1 MPEDP
6 TRATGPLRPI
16 ELATAA
22 VMAGVSV
29 VLTVIG
35 WLLPHLSLIAAFAVV
50 PLGLVAY
57 RYRLR
62 AMIAAS
68 IAAALLS
75 FLVAGTGTFSNIV
88 ECAAVGGLVGVAKR
102 RKWSLAS
109 VTLGALIVGPILGAI
124 SVGLL
129 AIFDS
134 LRKLTLEQIRNTWK
148 GISKILSSVPQLDGL
163 VQRLDQFVNAAIR
176 DWWITVLVLV
186 ILTTLWFTLLGW
198 VVLGAVL
205 DRLDRV
211 RATDRIDTR
220 PSNDPVGPVPVSLHD
235 IHFRYPGA
243 TAEALAGVSLDIGAG
258 ELIALLG
265 DNGSG
270 KSTLARVLAGRPPTS
285 GQVVRPGDAGLG
297 RPGGTAMIMQHPET
311 QVLGVRVADDVVW
324 GLHDGH
330 GVDVPG
336 LLDSVGLSGMEERET
351 STLSGGELQRLA
363 VAAALSRR
371 PGLLISDESTAMV
384 DEEGRRLLTALLR
397 DLPTSHQMAVVHVT
411 HRHEEVAA
419 ADRSFRLASGRLVPG
434 GPATRPVE
442 SERVERPDGLVA
454 WPAGS
459 GTSSAK
465 RGGPEKAASQ
475 ELPRFEPARLELVGV
490 GHTYM
495 VGSPWA
501 QPALYD
507 VNLAIE
513 PQDGVLIVGGNGSG
527 KSTLAWIMAGVLR
540 PSRGECLLGGRPVTS
555 QVGSVG
561 LAFQHARLQLQ
572 RSTVGSDIRAAGA
585 PDDEAVA
592 AALAA
597 VGLAAGRVRARRIEE
612 LSGGQQRRVA
622 LAGILAR
629 RPSLVVLDEPLAGLD
644 EPSQD
649 ALLDVLASLRH
660 HQGLSIVVISHD
672 FGGVERVCDR
682 IVRVERR
689 ADRLRPDQ
697 DRVVGVLSSPPRRRA
712 CAGPRR
718 FAFAPS
724 RRQGRPRSQVGPH
737 QPVAGDQDRLA
748 RSSAVGWYETPRG
761 GRHERHPLVL
771 PVVGL
776 HRSHGGHAVDFDP
789 AGARAFRA
797 LGPAHPSGSGS
808 PYWLP
813 ARWLP
818 LPADRRTSPLAGSC
832 WVSEVWTPTAASSRS
847 GYFSCFRLP

>member
-1 MPEDP
+1 
-6 TRATGPLRPI
+6 
-16 ELATAA
+16 
-22 VMAGVSV
+22 
-29 VLTVIG
+29 
-35 WLLPHLSLIAAFAVV
+35 
-50 PLGLVAY
+50 
-57 RYRLR
+57 
-62 AMIAAS
+62 
-68 IAAALLS
+68 
-75 FLVAGTGTFSNIV
+75 
-88 ECAAVGGLVGVAKR
+88 
-102 RKWSLAS
+102 
-109 VTLGALIVGPILGAI
+109 
-124 SVGLL
+124 
-129 AIFDS
+129 
-134 LRKLTLEQIRNTWK
+134 
-148 GISKILSSVPQLDGL
+148 
-163 VQRLDQFVNAAIR
+163 
-176 DWWITVLVLV
+176 V

-205 DRLDRV
+205 ERLDRV

-220 PSNDPVGPVPVSLHD
+220 PSNDPVGPVPVSLHG
-235 IHFRYPGA
+235 IHYRYPGA
-243 TAEALAGVSLDIGAG
+243 TTEALTGVSLDIGVG

-270 KSTLARVLAGRPPTS
+270 KSTLARVLAGRSPTS
-285 GQVVRPGDAGLG
+285 GEVVRPGDAGLG

-397 DLPTSHQMAVVHVT
+397 DLPTSREMAVVHVT
-411 HRHEEVAA
+411 HRPEEVTV
-419 ADRSFRLASGRLVPG
+419 ADRSFRLAAGRLVTGPSDRGRSGWRPSRSNGQNGSGPG
-434 GPATRPVE
+434 GPPRPE
-442 SERVERPDGLVA
+442 KTARPD
-454 WPAGS
+454 
-459 GTSSAK
+459 
-465 RGGPEKAASQ
+465 
-475 ELPRFEPARLELVGV
+475 LPRFEPARLELLGV

-501 QPALYD
+501 QPALHD
-507 VNLAIE
+507 IDLAIE

-592 AALAA
+592 AALSA
-597 VGLAAGRVRARRIEE
+597 VGLAAEEFSSRRIEE

-644 EPSQD
+644 EPSQK

-660 HQGLSIVVISHD
+660 RQGLSIVVISHD
-672 FGGVERVCDR
+672 FGGVEQVCDR
-682 IVRVERR
+682 IVQ
-689 ADRLRPDQ
+689 LSGG
-697 DRVVGVLSSPPRRRA
+697 RVVS
-712 CAGPRR
+712 
-718 FAFAPS
+718 
-724 RRQGRPRSQVGPH
+724 
-737 QPVAGDQDRLA
+737 DQTR
-748 RSSAVGWYETPRG
+748 T
-761 GRHERHPLVL
+761 
-771 PVVGL
+771 
-776 HRSHGGHAVDFDP
+776 
-789 AGARAFRA
+789 
-797 LGPAHPSGSGS
+797 GS
-808 PYWLP
+808 P
-813 ARWLP
+813 A
-818 LPADRRTSPLAGSC
+818 C
-832 WVSEVWTPTAASSRS
+832 
-847 GYFSCFRLP
+847 

>member
-1 MPEDP
+1 MPEDT

-35 WLLPHLSLIAAFAVV
+35 WLLPHLGLIAAFAVV
-50 PLGLVAY
+50 PLGLVAF
-57 RYRLR
+57 RFRLR
-62 AMIAAS
+62 AMMAS
-68 IAAALLS
+68 AFAAALLS

-102 RKWSLAS
+102 RKWSLAV

-124 SVGLL
+124 SVALL
-129 AIFDS
+129 AVFDS
-134 LRKLTLEQIRNTWK
+134 LRKLTLDQIRNTWK
-148 GISKILSSVPQLDGL
+148 GISKILSSVPQLQGL
-163 VQRLDQFVNAAIR
+163 VHTLNHFVNAAINY
-176 DWWITVLVLV
+176 WWITVLVLV
-186 ILTTLWFTLLGW
+186 VLTTLWFTLLGW

-211 RATDRIDTR
+211 RAVDRIDTP
-220 PSNDPVGPVPVSLHD
+220 PSTDAVGPVPVSLHG
-235 IHFRYPGA
+235 IRYRYPGA
-243 TAEALAGVSLDIGAG
+243 TREALAGVSLDIGVG
-258 ELIALLG
+258 ELVALLG

-285 GQVVRPGDAGLG
+285 GEVVRPGDAGLG

-336 LLDSVGLSGMEERET
+336 LLDSVGLTGMEERET

-363 VAAALSRR
+363 VAAALARR

-397 DLPTSHQMAVVHVT
+397 NLPTSHEMAVVHIT
-411 HRHEEVAA
+411 HRHEEVTA
-419 ADRSFRLASGRLVPG
+419 ADRSFRLASGHLVNERAPTGTGAWVSGFGNGPHANGHG
-434 GPATRPVE
+434 GGASAR
-442 SERVERPDGLVA
+442 
-454 WPAGS
+454 AGDN
-459 GTSSAK
+459 
-465 RGGPEKAASQ
+465 Q

-501 QPALYD
+501 QPALHD
-507 VNLAIE
+507 INLAID

-540 PSRGECLLGGRPVTS
+540 PSRGDCFLGGRPVTS

-572 RSTVGSDIRAAGA
+572 RTTVGADIRAAGA
-585 PDDEAVA
+585 ADDAAVA
-592 AALAA
+592 SALAA
-597 VGLAAGRVRARRIEE
+597 VGLSAEEISGRRIEE

-644 EPSQD
+644 EPGQE
-649 ALLDVLASLRH
+649 ALLDVLASLRRR
-660 HQGLSIVVISHD
+660 QGLSIVVISHD
-672 FGGVERVCDR
+672 FGGMDRVCDR
-682 IVRVERR
+682 IVELNAGRIVS
-689 ADRLRPDQ
+689 DRTRT
-697 DRVVGVLSSPPRRRA
+697 G
-712 CAGPRR
+712 
-718 FAFAPS
+718 
-724 RRQGRPRSQVGPH
+724 
-737 QPVAGDQDRLA
+737 
-748 RSSAVGWYETPRG
+748 SSA
-761 GRHERHPLVL
+761 
-771 PVVGL
+771 
-776 HRSHGGHAVDFDP
+776 
-789 AGARAFRA
+789 
-797 LGPAHPSGSGS
+797 
-808 PYWLP
+808 
-813 ARWLP
+813 
-818 LPADRRTSPLAGSC
+818 C
-832 WVSEVWTPTAASSRS
+832 
-847 GYFSCFRLP
+847 

>member
-1 MPEDP
+1 MLPPEAALGRAAGGDRATALGSRTP
-6 TRATGPLRPI
+6 EGAERWQAGWVPEVSTRATGPLRPI

-62 AMIAAS
+62 AMVAS
-68 IAAALLS
+68 AFAAALLS

-129 AIFDS
+129 AIFSS

-148 GISKILSSVPQLDGL
+148 GISKILSSAP
-163 VQRLDQFVNAAIR
+163 RLDSLVHRLNHFVDLAIQY
-176 DWWITVLVLV
+176 WWITVLVLV

-205 DRLDRV
+205 ERLNRV

-220 PSNDPVGPVPVSLHD
+220 PTNDPVGPVPVSLHGV
-235 IHFRYPGA
+235 HFRYPGA
-243 TAEALAGVSLDIGAG
+243 AREALTDVSLDIGMG

-270 KSTLARVLAGRPPTS
+270 KSTLARLLAGRAPTE
-285 GQVVRPGDAGLG
+285 GEVVRPGDAGLG
-297 RPGGTAMIMQHPET
+297 RAGGTAMIMQHPET

-363 VAAALSRR
+363 VAAALARR
-371 PGLLISDESTAMV
+371 PALLISDESTAMV

-397 DLPTSHQMAVVHVT
+397 DLPSSRRMAVVHVT

-419 ADRSFRLASGRLVPG
+419 ADRSFRLAAGRLVTAPAENG
-434 GPATRPVE
+434 SVGPSPNRLDDHAGAGQRSDPNPKAPVGE
-442 SERVERPDGLVA
+442 ER
-454 WPAGS
+454 
-459 GTSSAK
+459 
-465 RGGPEKAASQ
+465 
-475 ELPRFEPARLELVGV
+475 PRFEPARLELLDV

-501 QPALYD
+501 QPALHD
-507 VNLAIE
+507 INFAIE

-540 PSRGECLLGGRPVTS
+540 PSRGECLLGGRPITS

-572 RSTVGSDIRAAGA
+572 RTTVGSDIRAAGA

-592 AALAA
+592 AALSA
-597 VGLAAGRVRARRIEE
+597 VGLAAEEFVPRRIEE

-644 EPSQD
+644 EPGQD

-660 HQGLSIVVISHD
+660 LQGLSIVVISHD
-672 FGGVERVCDR
+672 LGGVDRVCDR
-682 IVRVERR
+682 VVELKGGRIV
-689 ADRLRPDQ
+689 ADRTRT
-697 DRVVGVLSSPPRRRA
+697 GTSS
-712 CAGPRR
+712 C
-718 FAFAPS
+718 
-724 RRQGRPRSQVGPH
+724 
-737 QPVAGDQDRLA
+737 
-748 RSSAVGWYETPRG
+748 
-761 GRHERHPLVL
+761 
-771 PVVGL
+771 
-776 HRSHGGHAVDFDP
+776 
-789 AGARAFRA
+789 
-797 LGPAHPSGSGS
+797 
-808 PYWLP
+808 
-813 ARWLP
+813 
-818 LPADRRTSPLAGSC
+818 
-832 WVSEVWTPTAASSRS
+832 
-847 GYFSCFRLP
+847 

>member
-1 MPEDP
+1 
-6 TRATGPLRPI
+6 
-16 ELATAA
+16 
-22 VMAGVSV
+22 MAGVSV

-57 RYRLR
+57 RFRLR
-62 AMIAAS
+62 AMIAAA
-68 IAAALLS
+68 IAAAVLS

-109 VTLGALIVGPILGAI
+109 VTLGALVVGPILGAI

-129 AIFDS
+129 AVFDS

-148 GISKILSSVPQLDGL
+148 GISKILSSFPQLDGL
-163 VQRLDQFVNAAIR
+163 VQRLDHFVNAAIQ

-205 DRLDRV
+205 ERLDRV
-211 RATDRIDTR
+211 RATDRIDTA
-220 PSNDPVGPVPVSLHD
+220 PTNDPVGPVPVSLHD
-235 IHFRYPGA
+235 VHYRYPGA
-243 TAEALAGVSLDIGAG
+243 TTEALAGVSLGIGAG

-270 KSTLARVLAGRPPTS
+270 KSTLARVLAGRSPTS
-285 GQVVRPGDAGLG
+285 GEIVRPGDAGLG

-336 LLDSVGLSGMEERET
+336 LLDSVGLGGMEERET

-384 DEEGRRLLTALLR
+384 DEEGRRVLTALLR
-397 DLPTSHQMAVVHVT
+397 DLPTRHQMAVVHVT
-411 HRHEEVAA
+411 HRHEEVRA
-419 ADRSFRLASGRLVPG
+419 ADRSFRLASGHLV
-434 GPATRPVE
+434 TRV
-442 SERVERPDGLVA
+442 DD
-454 WPAGS
+454 
-459 GTSSAK
+459 SSASGSSPIPSNGQATTAPGT
-465 RGGPEKAASQ
+465 RTRSEKAGGR
-475 ELPRFEPARLELVGV
+475 ELHRFEPARLELVGV

-501 QPALYD
+501 QPALHD
-507 VNLAIE
+507 VDLAIE

-540 PSRGECLLGGRPVTS
+540 PSRGECLLGGRPVTR

-572 RSTVGSDIRAAGA
+572 RTTVASDVRAAGA
-585 PDDEAVA
+585 PDDEAVG

-597 VGLAAGRVRARRIEE
+597 VGLAADEFGPRRIEE

-682 IVRVERR
+682 IVQLQCGRIVS
-689 ADRLRPDQ
+689 DRTRT
-697 DRVVGVLSSPPRRRA
+697 G
-712 CAGPRR
+712 
-718 FAFAPS
+718 
-724 RRQGRPRSQVGPH
+724 
-737 QPVAGDQDRLA
+737 
-748 RSSAVGWYETPRG
+748 SSA
-761 GRHERHPLVL
+761 
-771 PVVGL
+771 
-776 HRSHGGHAVDFDP
+776 
-789 AGARAFRA
+789 
-797 LGPAHPSGSGS
+797 
-808 PYWLP
+808 
-813 ARWLP
+813 
-818 LPADRRTSPLAGSC
+818 C
-832 WVSEVWTPTAASSRS
+832 
-847 GYFSCFRLP
+847 

>member
-1 MPEDP
+1 MPEDT

-35 WLLPHLSLIAAFAVV
+35 WLLPHLGLIAAFAVV
-50 PLGLVAY
+50 PLGLVAF
-57 RYRLR
+57 RFRLR
-62 AMIAAS
+62 AMMAS
-68 IAAALLS
+68 AFAAALLS

-124 SVGLL
+124 SVALL
-129 AIFDS
+129 AVFDS
-134 LRKLTLEQIRNTWK
+134 LRKLTLDQIRNTWK
-148 GISKILSSVPQLDGL
+148 GISKILSSVPQLQGL
-163 VQRLDQFVNAAIR
+163 VHTLNHFVNAAINY
-176 DWWITVLVLV
+176 WWITVLVLV
-186 ILTTLWFTLLGW
+186 VLTTLWFTLLGW

-211 RATDRIDTR
+211 RAVDRIDTT
-220 PSNDPVGPVPVSLHD
+220 PSTDAVGPVPVSLHD
-235 IHFRYPGA
+235 IHYRYPGA
-243 TAEALAGVSLDIGAG
+243 TREALAGVSLDIGGG
-258 ELIALLG
+258 ELVALLG

-270 KSTLARVLAGRPPTS
+270 KSTLARVLAGRSPTS
-285 GQVVRPGDAGLG
+285 GEVVRPGDAGLG

-336 LLDSVGLSGMEERET
+336 LLDSVGLTGMEERET

-363 VAAALSRR
+363 VAAALARR

-397 DLPTSHQMAVVHVT
+397 DLPTRHGMAVVHIT
-411 HRHEEVAA
+411 HRHEEVTA
-419 ADRSFRLASGRLVPG
+419 ADRSFRLASGRLVNE
-434 GPATRPVE
+434 PAP
-442 SERVERPDGLVA
+442 
-454 WPAGS
+454 S
-459 GTSSAK
+459 GTRVWAPGFGNGPHANGHGGRSSTRA
-465 RGGPEKAASQ
+465 GANQ

-501 QPALYD
+501 QPALHD
-507 VNLAIE
+507 INLAID

-572 RSTVGSDIRAAGA
+572 RTTVGADIRAAGA
-585 PDDEAVA
+585 ADDAAVA

-597 VGLAAGRVRARRIEE
+597 VGLAPEEISGRRIEE

-644 EPSQD
+644 EPGQE
-649 ALLDVLASLRH
+649 ALLEVLASLRH
-660 HQGLSIVVISHD
+660 RQGLSIVVISHD
-672 FGGVERVCDR
+672 FGGMDRVCDR
-682 IVRVERR
+682 IVELNAGRIVS
-689 ADRLRPDQ
+689 DRTRT
-697 DRVVGVLSSPPRRRA
+697 G
-712 CAGPRR
+712 
-718 FAFAPS
+718 
-724 RRQGRPRSQVGPH
+724 
-737 QPVAGDQDRLA
+737 
-748 RSSAVGWYETPRG
+748 SSA
-761 GRHERHPLVL
+761 
-771 PVVGL
+771 
-776 HRSHGGHAVDFDP
+776 
-789 AGARAFRA
+789 
-797 LGPAHPSGSGS
+797 
-808 PYWLP
+808 
-813 ARWLP
+813 
-818 LPADRRTSPLAGSC
+818 C
-832 WVSEVWTPTAASSRS
+832 
-847 GYFSCFRLP
+847 

>member
-1 MPEDP
+1 
-6 TRATGPLRPI
+6 
-16 ELATAA
+16 
-22 VMAGVSV
+22 
-29 VLTVIG
+29 
-35 WLLPHLSLIAAFAVV
+35 
-50 PLGLVAY
+50 
-57 RYRLR
+57 LR

-102 RKWSLAS
+102 RKWSLAT
-109 VTLGALIVGPILGAI
+109 VTLGALVVGPILGAI

-129 AIFDS
+129 AVFDS

-148 GISKILSSVPQLDGL
+148 GISKILNSVPQLQGL
-163 VQRLDQFVNAAIR
+163 VQRLNHFVNDAVQY
-176 DWWITVLVLV
+176 WWITVLVLV

-205 DRLDRV
+205 ERLDRV
-211 RATDRIDTR
+211 RATDRIDTT
-220 PSNDPVGPVPVSLHD
+220 PSDEPVGPLPVSLHGV
-235 IHFRYPGA
+235 HYRYPEA
-243 TAEALAGVSLDIGAG
+243 TRDALAGVSLDISAG

-270 KSTLARVLAGRPPTS
+270 KSTLARVLAGKAPTS
-285 GQVVRPGDAGLG
+285 GEVVRPGDAGLG
-297 RPGGTAMIMQHPET
+297 RSGGTAMIMQHPET

-384 DEEGRRLLTALLR
+384 DEEGRRLLTTLLR
-397 DLPTSHQMAVVHVT
+397 DLPRSRSMAVVHVT
-411 HRHEEVAA
+411 HRHEEVTA
-419 ADRSFRLASGRLVPG
+419 ADRSFRLASGRLV
-434 GPATRPVE
+434 TRPGA
-442 SERVERPDGLVA
+442 DGRAGLNLGPVNGQV
-454 WPAGS
+454 PAGPVP
-459 GTSSAK
+459 
-465 RGGPEKAASQ
+465 GPPAVKPPGQ
-475 ELPRFEPARLELVGV
+475 GLPRFEPSRLELVEV

-501 QPALYD
+501 QPALHEI
-507 VNLAIE
+507 NLAIE

-540 PSRGECLLGGRPVTS
+540 PSRGECLLGGRPITS

-572 RSTVGSDIRAAGA
+572 RTTVGSDIRAAGA

-597 VGLAAGRVRARRIEE
+597 VGLAVDEFGPRRIEE

-682 IVRVERR
+682 VVE
-689 ADRLRPDQ
+689 L
-697 DRVVGVLSSPPRRRA
+697 
-712 CAGPRR
+712 
-718 FAFAPS
+718 
-724 RRQGRPRSQVGPH
+724 
-737 QPVAGDQDRLA
+737 
-748 RSSAVGWYETPRG
+748 RG
-761 GRHERHPLVL
+761 GRI
-771 PVVGL
+771 
-776 HRSHGGHAVDFDP
+776 
-789 AGARAFRA
+789 
-797 LGPAHPSGSGS
+797 
-808 PYWLP
+808 
-813 ARWLP
+813 
-818 LPADRRTSPLAGSC
+818 
-832 WVSEVWTPTAASSRS
+832 VSERTQTGSAA
-847 GYFSCFRLP
+847 C

>member
-1 MPEDP
+1 MPEDS

-57 RYRLR
+57 RFRLR
-62 AMIAAS
+62 AMIAAA

-88 ECAAVGGLVGVAKR
+88 ESAAVGGLVGVAKR

-109 VTLGALIVGPILGAI
+109 VTLGALVVGPVLGAI

-134 LRKLTLEQIRNTWK
+134 LRQLTLDQIRNTWK
-148 GISKILSSVPQLDGL
+148 GISKILSSFPQLDGL
-163 VQRLDQFVNAAIR
+163 VQRLDHFVNAAIR

-186 ILTTLWFTLLGW
+186 IFTTLWFTLLGW

-205 DRLDRV
+205 ERLDRV
-211 RATDRIDTR
+211 RATDRIDTP

-235 IHFRYPGA
+235 IHYRYPGA
-243 TAEALAGVSLDIGAG
+243 TTEALAGVSLDIGAG

-270 KSTLARVLAGRPPTS
+270 KSTLARVLAGRAPTS
-285 GQVVRPGDAGLG
+285 GEVVRPGDAGLG

-330 GVDVPG
+330 GVNVPG

-363 VAAALSRR
+363 VAAALSRQ

-397 DLPTSHQMAVVHVT
+397 DLPTSHRMAVVHVT
-411 HRHEEVAA
+411 HRHEEVGA
-419 ADRSFRLASGRLVPG
+419 ADRSFRLGAGRLVTETDD
-434 GPATRPVE
+434 A
-442 SERVERPDGLVA
+442 
-454 WPAGS
+454 PAGS
-459 GTSSAK
+459 SPNRSNGQTTWAQGSGARS
-465 RGGPEKAASQ
+465 EKAVSQ

-501 QPALYD
+501 QPALHD

-572 RSTVGSDIRAAGA
+572 RTTVGSDIRAAGA

-597 VGLAAGRVRARRIEE
+597 VGLAADEFGPRRIEE

-644 EPSQD
+644 EPSQE

-682 IVRVERR
+682 IVELKGGRIVS
-689 ADRLRPDQ
+689 DRTRT
-697 DRVVGVLSSPPRRRA
+697 G
-712 CAGPRR
+712 
-718 FAFAPS
+718 
-724 RRQGRPRSQVGPH
+724 
-737 QPVAGDQDRLA
+737 
-748 RSSAVGWYETPRG
+748 SSA
-761 GRHERHPLVL
+761 
-771 PVVGL
+771 
-776 HRSHGGHAVDFDP
+776 
-789 AGARAFRA
+789 
-797 LGPAHPSGSGS
+797 
-808 PYWLP
+808 
-813 ARWLP
+813 
-818 LPADRRTSPLAGSC
+818 C
-832 WVSEVWTPTAASSRS
+832 
-847 GYFSCFRLP
+847 

>member
-1 MPEDP
+1 VPEDT

-35 WLLPHLSLIAAFAVV
+35 WLLPHLGLIAAFAVV
-50 PLGLVAY
+50 PLGLVAF
-57 RYRLR
+57 RFRLR
-62 AMIAAS
+62 AMMAS
-68 IAAALLS
+68 AFAAALLS

-109 VTLGALIVGPILGAI
+109 VTLGALVVGPILGAI
-124 SVGLL
+124 SVALL
-129 AIFDS
+129 ALFDS
-134 LRKLTLEQIRNTWK
+134 LRKLTLDQIRNTWK
-148 GISKILSSVPQLDGL
+148 GISKILSSVPQLQGL
-163 VQRLDQFVNAAIR
+163 VHTLNHFVNEAINY
-176 DWWITVLVLV
+176 WWITVLVLV
-186 ILTTLWFTLLGW
+186 VLTTLWFTLLGW

-211 RATDRIDTR
+211 RAVDRIDTQ
-220 PSNDPVGPVPVSLHD
+220 PSSDAVGPVPVSLHD
-235 IHFRYPGA
+235 IHYRYPGA
-243 TAEALAGVSLDIGAG
+243 TREALAGVSLDIGGG
-258 ELIALLG
+258 ELVALLG

-285 GQVVRPGDAGLG
+285 GEVVRPGDAGLG

-336 LLDSVGLSGMEERET
+336 LLDSVGLNGMEERET

-363 VAAALSRR
+363 VAAALARR

-397 DLPTSHQMAVVHVT
+397 DLPTRHGMAVVHIT

-419 ADRSFRLASGRLVPG
+419 ADRSFRLASGRLVNEAAPIPTGVWATGFGIGPHANGHGG
-434 GPATRPVE
+434 GPSAR
-442 SERVERPDGLVA
+442 
-454 WPAGS
+454 AGDN
-459 GTSSAK
+459 
-465 RGGPEKAASQ
+465 Q

-495 VGSPWA
+495 VASPWA
-501 QPALYD
+501 QPALHD
-507 VNLAIE
+507 INLAID

-572 RSTVGSDIRAAGA
+572 RTTVGADIRAAGA
-585 PDDEAVA
+585 ADDAAVA

-597 VGLAAGRVRARRIEE
+597 VGLAAEEISGRRIEE

-644 EPSQD
+644 EPGQE

-660 HQGLSIVVISHD
+660 RQGLSIVVISHD
-672 FGGVERVCDR
+672 FGGMDRVCDR
-682 IVRVERR
+682 IVELKAGRIVS
-689 ADRLRPDQ
+689 DRTRT
-697 DRVVGVLSSPPRRRA
+697 G
-712 CAGPRR
+712 
-718 FAFAPS
+718 
-724 RRQGRPRSQVGPH
+724 
-737 QPVAGDQDRLA
+737 
-748 RSSAVGWYETPRG
+748 SSA
-761 GRHERHPLVL
+761 
-771 PVVGL
+771 
-776 HRSHGGHAVDFDP
+776 
-789 AGARAFRA
+789 
-797 LGPAHPSGSGS
+797 
-808 PYWLP
+808 
-813 ARWLP
+813 
-818 LPADRRTSPLAGSC
+818 C
-832 WVSEVWTPTAASSRS
+832 
-847 GYFSCFRLP
+847 

>member
-1 MPEDP
+1 VPEDS
-6 TRATGPLRPI
+6 TRVTGPLRPI
-16 ELATAA
+16 ELASAA

-62 AMIAAS
+62 AMVAAAF
-68 IAAALLS
+68 AAALLS

-102 RKWSLAS
+102 RRWSLAT
-109 VTLGALIVGPILGAI
+109 VTLGALVVGPILGAI

-148 GISKILSSVPQLDGL
+148 GISKILSSFPQLDGL
-163 VQRLDQFVNAAIR
+163 VQRLDHFVNAAIR

-205 DRLDRV
+205 ERLDRV
-211 RATDRIDTR
+211 RATDRIDTG
-220 PSNDPVGPVPVSLHD
+220 PSNEPVGPVPVSLHD
-235 IHFRYPGA
+235 IHYRYPGA
-243 TAEALAGVSLDIGAG
+243 TTEALAGVSLDIGAG

-285 GQVVRPGDAGLG
+285 GEIVRPGGAGLG
-297 RPGGTAMIMQHPET
+297 RAGGTAMIMQHPET

-324 GLHDGH
+324 GLHDDH

-336 LLDSVGLSGMEERET
+336 LLDSVGLGGMEERET

-363 VAAALSRR
+363 VAAALARR

-411 HRHEEVAA
+411 HRHEEARA
-419 ADRSFRLASGRLVPG
+419 ADRSFRLAAGRLVTDTDRDSTGSRPSRSNG
-434 GPATRPVE
+434 QAPPAEGRAPH
-442 SERVERPDGLVA
+442 A
-454 WPAGS
+454 
-459 GTSSAK
+459 
-465 RGGPEKAASQ
+465 EKTVSR
-475 ELPRFEPARLELVGV
+475 ELPRFDPAPLELVGV

-501 QPALYD
+501 QPALHD
-507 VNLAIE
+507 VDLAIE

-572 RSTVGSDIRAAGA
+572 RTTVGSDIRAAGA

-597 VGLAAGRVRARRIEE
+597 VGLAAEFGPRRIEE

-672 FGGVERVCDR
+672 FGGVEQVCDR
-682 IVRVERR
+682 VVELKGGRIVS
-689 ADRLRPDQ
+689 DRTRT
-697 DRVVGVLSSPPRRRA
+697 G
-712 CAGPRR
+712 
-718 FAFAPS
+718 
-724 RRQGRPRSQVGPH
+724 
-737 QPVAGDQDRLA
+737 
-748 RSSAVGWYETPRG
+748 SSA
-761 GRHERHPLVL
+761 
-771 PVVGL
+771 
-776 HRSHGGHAVDFDP
+776 
-789 AGARAFRA
+789 
-797 LGPAHPSGSGS
+797 
-808 PYWLP
+808 
-813 ARWLP
+813 
-818 LPADRRTSPLAGSC
+818 C
-832 WVSEVWTPTAASSRS
+832 
-847 GYFSCFRLP
+847 

>member
-1 MPEDP
+1 MPEDS
-6 TRATGPLRPI
+6 TRVTGPLRPI
-16 ELATAA
+16 ELASAA

-62 AMIAAS
+62 AMVAAA

-102 RKWSLAS
+102 RKWSLAT
-109 VTLGALIVGPILGAI
+109 VTLGALVVGPILGAI

-148 GISKILSSVPQLDGL
+148 GISKILNSFPQLHGV
-163 VQRLDQFVNAAIR
+163 VQKLDHFVNAAIR

-205 DRLDRV
+205 ERLDRV
-211 RATDRIDTR
+211 RATDRIDTP
-220 PSNDPVGPVPVSLHD
+220 PSNEPVGAVPVSLHD
-235 IHFRYPGA
+235 IHYRYPGG
-243 TAEALAGVSLDIGAG
+243 TTEALAGVSLDIDAG

-285 GQVVRPGDAGLG
+285 GEVVRPGGAGLG
-297 RPGGTAMIMQHPET
+297 RAGGTAMIMQHPET

-330 GVDVPG
+330 DVDVPG
-336 LLDSVGLSGMEERET
+336 LLDSVGLAGMEERET

-363 VAAALSRR
+363 VAAALARR

-397 DLPTSHQMAVVHVT
+397 DLPCSRQMAVVHVT
-411 HRHEEVAA
+411 HRHEEVTA
-419 ADRSFRLASGRLVPG
+419 ADRSYRLASGRLVTG
-434 GPATRPVE
+434 TDDK
-442 SERVERPDGLVA
+442 S
-454 WPAGS
+454 AGS
-459 GTSSAK
+459 RPGRSNGRAPAADESAA
-465 RGGPEKAASQ
+465 RSEKAPNR

-501 QPALYD
+501 QPALHD

-572 RSTVGSDIRAAGA
+572 RTTVGSDVRAAGA

-597 VGLAAGRVRARRIEE
+597 VGLAADEFGPRRIEE

-644 EPSQD
+644 EPSQE

-672 FGGVERVCDR
+672 LGGVERVCDR
-682 IVRVERR
+682 IVELKGGRIVS
-689 ADRLRPDQ
+689 DRT
-697 DRVVGVLSSPPRRRA
+697 
-712 CAGPRR
+712 
-718 FAFAPS
+718 
-724 RRQGRPRSQVGPH
+724 RSG
-737 QPVAGDQDRLA
+737 
-748 RSSAVGWYETPRG
+748 SSA
-761 GRHERHPLVL
+761 
-771 PVVGL
+771 
-776 HRSHGGHAVDFDP
+776 
-789 AGARAFRA
+789 
-797 LGPAHPSGSGS
+797 
-808 PYWLP
+808 
-813 ARWLP
+813 
-818 LPADRRTSPLAGSC
+818 C
-832 WVSEVWTPTAASSRS
+832 
-847 GYFSCFRLP
+847 